1 MKTIKSISYHS
12 DTYVVGEAYKPPS
25 FTDGATVTSITDN
38 RNAFRHNDGGFEV
51 RFDTG
56 DILRIHSNDVVV
68 HFEPM
73 E

>member
-1 MKTIKSISYHS
+1 MRTIKSITFHS

-25 FTDGATVTSITDN
+25 FTDGATVIGIRDN

-68 HFEPM
+68 HLEAV